1 MSGRQDDVRRRA
13 VGLRRLRFAAA
24 LGAGLALACPGGE
37 PPASRG
43 PATVK
48 VDVAQVA
55 ALADRREY
63 VGNVRAVD
71 RVDVRARVRGYLVEQ
86 RFEDGARVAKG
97 DLLFRID
104 PLPFEVALAEAKG
117 QLARAHADAVRAEQ
131 DLARAEVL
139 FESGVVSSEVIDQRR
154 AARNA
159 TAASAEAAQATVR
172 AAELGLSYANVRA
185 PVAGRM
191 GRALVDIG
199 NLVGE
204 SGQDTILAEL
214 VQEDPIHIY
223 FAAPEGEALPK
234 SGGDPSGPSAS
245 ASPAPIPVRI
255 VLGDGTSYP
264 HEGVVDYVAPT
275 VDATLGTLAVR
286 ARVPN
291 PEGALRP
298 GQFVRVVARFPDVPT
313 AVLIPQ
319 RAVLDEQGGSYVL
332 LVSKDDTVERRPIRP
347 GRMVDGRQEVL
358 EGLAGGERVIVDGV
372 QGVRPGDAVRAESI
386 AAPTLPPPPGPASL
400 PRVS

>member
-24 LGAGLALACPGGE
+24 LGAVLALACPGGE

-159 TAASAEAAQATVR
+159 TTASSEAAQATVR

-332 LVSKDDTVERRPIRP
+332 LVNKDDTVERRPIRP

-386 AAPTLPPPPGPASL
+386 AAEADRG
-400 PRVS
+400 

>member
-13 VGLRRLRFAAA
+13 VGFRRLRFAAA

-332 LVSKDDTVERRPIRP
+332 LVCKDDTVERRPIRP

-372 QGVRPGDAVRAESI
+372 QGVRPGDAVRAEPI
-386 AAPTLPPPPGPASL
+386 AAEADRG
-400 PRVS
+400 